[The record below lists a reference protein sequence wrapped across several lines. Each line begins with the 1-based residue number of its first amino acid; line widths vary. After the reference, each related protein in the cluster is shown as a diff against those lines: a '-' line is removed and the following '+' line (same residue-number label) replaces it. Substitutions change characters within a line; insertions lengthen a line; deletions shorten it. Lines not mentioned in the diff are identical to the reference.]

1 MFLSI
6 IFIYLRFATGGQ
18 GHDSGVVIVW
28 NMAPVR
34 STADETNAGVPKTL
48 CEMSNHLG
56 CVNCVRWSLDGKWLA
71 SGGDDAIVMIWQIKY
86 QGVVRSTLGGTSHEQ
101 WGCLHML
108 RGHCGDVLD
117 LSWSPDQKCLASCSV
132 DNTIVIWNAKDLPQ
146 KFAVIAGHEGLVKGV
161 TWDPVGKYLATQS
174 DDRSVRLWRT
184 DNWKEVKQICEPF
197 KRCGGTTHVLRLSWS
212 PDGKYVVSA
221 HSLNNDG
228 PTAQIIERGDWKTGM
243 DFVGH
248 RKAVE
253 VVRFNPHLFI
263 KNGGDNYGC
272 IAIGS
277 RDRSVSIWLT
287 NLKRPLVVMHDL
299 FVDSV
304 LDFSWSSD
312 GYELLVCSCDGSVA
326 YFGFS
331 EKELGM
337 RLSQQALDQLFQSTY
352 GLKQA
357 SSKNSLNTSAVL
369 IEDPEMLKLHEID
382 SKKMD
387 SKKTDSNISTSTPIR
402 ENQLSLEVESSS
414 AQQRTVT
421 QQKETRTKDGRR
433 RITPIT
439 LTTQPSSLSGAP
451 LPFTSFSL
459 KQNNSAVIKSVEQDK
474 IKKTPQKAEAPLLLQ
489 SSPLPKPITFEP
501 LSPNKE
507 LTLTKE
513 TRTTGEKRQLDST
526 RTISLLPKAKKSK
539 KTKSNETGGS
549 GSYPSPKLA
558 TPQKVT
564 QLHSFGKHA
573 KPLLP
578 APDIQQF
585 ISFHLHQGTGDEG
598 AVFVELDNAPN
609 KCIVKCQSREATLW
623 SFDLPVEGL
632 LLSAS
637 QQITC
642 IACMDRSMHVL
653 STQSGRQKIAKFFL
667 PHPPCALKSEGVY
680 MMVAFSNAEIA
691 VWDTERMAR
700 VLQTST
706 FEHLISVDGEYHSCS
721 LTKNGLPVI
730 TTSTSSYMFH
740 PNMKVWL
747 EVFGHQDQSEFQH
760 PNFSLTSTIEENI
773 PLAQI
778 QKPILAR
785 SDSIGE
791 MLSRLKALP
800 SHRSTLV
807 YLESQISRSLCLQ
820 SPLEYKHWTKAY
832 VRYLVKENMESRLRE
847 FCTQFTSPTGLD
859 RMVLGLSKQSLLKE
873 WLVVV
878 ASNTKLQRLY
888 YELRDTIEACV

>member
-1 MFLSI
+1 
-6 IFIYLRFATGGQ
+6 
-18 GHDSGVVIVW
+18 
-28 NMAPVR
+28 MAPVR
-34 STADETNAGVPKTL
+34 NATDETNSGVPKTL

-86 QGVVRSTLGGTSHEQ
+86 QGVVRSTFGGTSHEQ

-108 RGHCGDVLD
+108 RGHSGDVLD
-117 LSWSPDQKCLASCSV
+117 LSWSPDQKYLASCSV
-132 DNTIVIWNAKDLPQ
+132 DNTLVIWNAKDLPQ

-174 DDRSVRLWRT
+174 DDRSVRVWRT
-184 DNWKEVKQICEPF
+184 DNWKEVKQISEPF
-197 KRCGGTTHVLRLSWS
+197 NRCGGTTHVLRLSWS
-212 PDGKYVVSA
+212 PDGKYIVSA

-263 KNGGDNYGC
+263 KNGGDDYGC

-299 FVDSV
+299 FLDSV

-331 EKELGM
+331 EKELGI

-352 GLKQA
+352 GLKR
-357 SSKNSLNTSAVL
+357 SGINNSLNTNAVL
-369 IEDPEMLKLHEID
+369 IEDPEMLKLHE
-382 SKKMD
+382 M
-387 SKKTDSNISTSTPIR
+387 KTNSNIFTSMLMR
-402 ENQLSLEVESSS
+402 ENQLFSASLEVESSS

-439 LTTQPSSLSGAP
+439 LTTQPSSLSEAP
-451 LPFTSFSL
+451 LPFTSISP
-459 KQNNSAVIKSVEQDK
+459 KQNKSVLIKPVEEDTV
-474 IKKTPQKAEAPLLLQ
+474 KKTPPKVEAPLLLQ
-489 SSPLPKPITFEP
+489 GSPLPKPISFEP
-501 LSPNKE
+501 LSQKKE

-513 TRTTGEKRQLDST
+513 KRITSEKRQLDST
-526 RTISLLPKAKKSK
+526 RTVSLLPKAKKSK
-539 KTKSNETGGS
+539 KTKASETGAS
-549 GSYPSPKLA
+549 GSYPSPKPA

-564 QLHSFGKHA
+564 QVYSLGKYT
-573 KPLLP
+573 KPVLV
-578 APDIQQF
+578 APDIQPF
-585 ISFHLHQGTGDEG
+585 ISFHLHLGSGDQDTMY
-598 AVFVELDNAPN
+598 VELDNTPK
-609 KCIVKCQSREATLW
+609 KCIVKCQSQEATLW
-623 SFDLPVEGL
+623 SFVLPVEGL
-632 LLSAS
+632 LLTAS

-642 IACMDRSMHVL
+642 IVCKDRSVHVL

-667 PHPPCALKSEGVY
+667 PHPPYALKSEGVY
-680 MMVAFSNAEIA
+680 VMVVFSNAEIV

-706 FEHLISVDGEYHSCS
+706 FEHLISVDSGYHSFS

-730 TTSTSSYMFH
+730 NTSTSSYTFH
-740 PNMKVWL
+740 HNMKVWV
-747 EVFGHQDQSEFQH
+747 EVIGQHDQSEFQH
-760 PNFSLTSTIEENI
+760 PDFNLTSTIEENT
-773 PLAQI
+773 PLALI
-778 QKPILAR
+778 QKPMLAR
-785 SDSIGE
+785 CDSVGE
-791 MLSRLKALP
+791 MLSQLKTMP
-800 SHRSTLV
+800 SHCSTLV

-832 VRYLVKENMESRLRE
+832 IRYLVKENMENRLRE

-859 RMVLGLSKQSLLKE
+859 KMVLGLSKQSLLKE

-878 ASNTKLQRLY
+878 AGNTKLQRLY
-888 YELRDTIEACV
+888 YELRDAIEGCV

>member
-1 MFLSI
+1 MRKFC
-6 IFIYLRFATGGQ
+6 RFATGGQ
-18 GHDSGVVIVW
+18 GHDSGVVLVW

-34 STADETNAGVPKTL
+34 STAEETNSGVPKTL

-56 CVNCVRWSLDGKWLA
+56 CVNCVRWSSDGKWLA

-86 QGVVRSTLGGTSHEQ
+86 QGVVRSTFGGTSHEQ

-108 RGHCGDVLD
+108 RGHSGDVLD
-117 LSWSPDQKCLASCSV
+117 LSWSPDQKYLASCSV
-132 DNTIVIWNAKDLPQ
+132 DNTIVVWNAKDLPQ
-146 KFAVIAGHEGLVKGV
+146 KFAVIAGHDGLVKGV

-174 DDRSVRLWRT
+174 DDRSVRVWRT
-184 DNWKEVKQICEPF
+184 DNWKEVKQISEPF

-212 PDGKYVVSA
+212 PDGKYIVSA

-253 VVRFNPHLFI
+253 VVKFNPHLFI

-299 FVDSV
+299 FLDSV

-312 GYELLVCSCDGSVA
+312 GYELMVCSCDGSVA

-352 GLKQA
+352 GLKRA
-357 SSKNSLNTSAVL
+357 SSKSSLNTSAIL
-369 IEDPEMLKLHEID
+369 IEDPEMLKLHE
-382 SKKMD
+382 MD
-387 SKKTDSNISTSTPIR
+387 SKKVISTSTPMR
-402 ENQLSLEVESSS
+402 ENQVFNTSLEVESSS

-421 QQKETRTKDGRR
+421 QQKESRTKDGRR

-439 LTTQPSSLSGAP
+439 LTTQPSSLTGAP
-451 LPFTSFSL
+451 LPFTSFSP
-459 KQNNSAVIKSVEQDK
+459 KQNKSAVVKPVEQDSAK
-474 IKKTPQKAEAPLLLQ
+474 NTPPKADAPLLE
-489 SSPLPKPITFEP
+489 SSPLPKPISFEP
-501 LSPNKE
+501 LSPKKE
-507 LTLTKE
+507 PALLKE
-513 TRTTGEKRQLDST
+513 TKTAGEKRHLDSAVSVT
-526 RTISLLPKAKKSK
+526 LLPKAKKPK
-539 KTKSNETGGS
+539 KTKASETGIS
-549 GSYPSPKLA
+549 QSYSSSKPA

-564 QLHSFGKHA
+564 QLHTLGKLA
-573 KPLLP
+573 KPVLP
-578 APDIQQF
+578 TPDIQPF
-585 ISFHLHQGTGDEG
+585 ISFHVHQGNNNQD
-598 AVFVELDNAPN
+598 VMFVELDNAQPR
-609 KCIVKCQSREATLW
+609 KCSVKCQSQEATLW
-623 SFDLPVEGL
+623 SLVLPTEGL

-637 QQITC
+637 KQITC
-642 IACMDRSMHVL
+642 IACKDRSMHIL

-667 PHPPCALKSEGVY
+667 PYPPHALKTEGFYV
-680 MMVAFSNAEIA
+680 MVVFSNAEVA
-691 VWDTERMAR
+691 VWDTERMTC
-700 VLQTST
+700 VLQSST
-706 FEHLISVDGEYHSCS
+706 FEHLISVDGELHSCS

-730 TTSTSSYMFH
+730 TTTISSYTFH
-740 PNMKVWL
+740 SDMKVWL
-747 EVFGHQDQSEFQH
+747 ELSSQNDQSEVQR
-760 PNFSLTSTIEENI
+760 PELSLTSTIEEST

-778 QKPILAR
+778 QKPTAAR
-785 SDSIGE
+785 NDSVGE
-791 MLSRLKALP
+791 MLSRLKTNP
-800 SHRSTLV
+800 SQSSTLV

-832 VRYLVKENMESRLRE
+832 VRYLVKENMENRLRE
-847 FCTQFTSPTGLD
+847 FCAQFTSPAGLD
-859 RMVLGLSKQSLLKE
+859 RMVLGLTKQSLLKE

-878 ASNTKLQRLY
+878 AGNTKLQRLY
-888 YELRDTIEACV
+888 YELRDTIDTCVSA